1 MERQPGPGAQGVERD
16 LISTGENTRAGTGF
30 NPAFAVA
37 KRGANAHLPPMPV
50 SPAYHPDP
58 RFIDLGPEFGDPV
71 QAADFPQT
79 LLRVRNNRAAK
90 TVGLETLTDEEWL
103 AHFGRFQPLPGQPGP
118 IAMRYHGH
126 QFRTYNP
133 DIGDGRG
140 FLAAQ
145 LRELPQAASL
155 REGGGRENKNGRLLD
170 LGTKGSG
177 QTPWSRHADGRLT
190 LKGGVREVLAAAMLE
205 SLGVPTC
212 RILSLVETGEALERH
227 DEPSPTRSAVM
238 VRLSHSHVRFGTFQ
252 RAAYYGRK
260 DQLETLLEHAR
271 SLYHPTVA
279 PGDAPG
285 FLGAVVERSAQ
296 LTAKWISAGFVHGV
310 LNTDNLNVTGES
322 FDYGPWRFLP
332 HYEPGFTAAY
342 FDNSGL
348 YAFAR
353 QPEAVFWNLTQLAGC
368 LKLIA
373 DTEPQVAALTEALN
387 SFGPAYIRHL
397 RAAFL
402 NRLGVLS
409 LSEAADQRLLDA
421 TLALLRDKGEALRWE
436 PLFFD
441 WFGGFSSGARALGGA
456 RGKIYQGEA
465 FDAFRFAL
473 LEHEPDRPER
483 LEHPMFSAEAPEEM
497 LIDEVE
503 TLWSAI
509 EQGDDWG
516 PLHAKLARLNAAR
529 SAWRL

>member
-1 MERQPGPGAQGVERD
+1 
-16 LISTGENTRAGTGF
+16 
-30 NPAFAVA
+30 
-37 KRGANAHLPPMPV
+37 MPV
-50 SPAYHPDP
+50 SPAYRPEP
-58 RFIDLGPEFGDPV
+58 RFFDLGADYGDPV

-79 LLRVRNNRAAK
+79 ILRLRNDRAAAE
-90 TVGLETLTDEEWL
+90 VGLETLSDAEWI
-103 AHFGRFQPLPGQPGP
+103 AHFGRFEPLPGQPGP
-118 IAMRYHGH
+118 VAMRYHGH
-126 QFRTYNP
+126 QFRVYNP

-145 LRELPQAASL
+145 MREVPQAASL
-155 REGGGRENKNGRLLD
+155 REGGVRETKEPRLLD

-190 LKGGVREVLAAAMLE
+190 LKGGAREALAAAMLD

-212 RILSLVETGEALERH
+212 RILSLIETGEDLERH

-238 VRLSHSHVRFGTFQ
+238 VRLSHSHIRFGTFQ

-260 DQLETLLEHAR
+260 DQIEVLMEHAR

-279 PGDAPG
+279 PGDAAG
-285 FLGAVVERSAQ
+285 FLGAVVEASAA
-296 LTAKWISAGFVHGV
+296 LTAKWIAAGFVHGV

-342 FDNSGL
+342 FDQNGL

-373 DTEPQVAALTEALN
+373 EPEPLAAALNA
-387 SFGPAYIRHL
+387 FGPAYIRHL

-402 NRLGVLS
+402 NRLGVQS
-409 LSEAADQRLLDA
+409 LGEAADQRLLDA
-421 TLALLRDKGEALRWE
+421 TLALAREKKEALRWE

-441 WFGGFSSGARALGGA
+441 WFGGFSSAARALGGV
-456 RGKIYQGEA
+456 RGKTYQGEA

-473 LEHEPDRPER
+473 MEHEPDRPER
-483 LEHPMFSAEAPEEM
+483 LEHPMFAAPEPEEI

-503 TLWSAI
+503 ALWSAI
-509 EQGDDWG
+509 DTADDWA
-516 PLHAKLARLNAAR
+516 PLEAKLARLEAAKA
-529 SAWRL
+529 AWRL